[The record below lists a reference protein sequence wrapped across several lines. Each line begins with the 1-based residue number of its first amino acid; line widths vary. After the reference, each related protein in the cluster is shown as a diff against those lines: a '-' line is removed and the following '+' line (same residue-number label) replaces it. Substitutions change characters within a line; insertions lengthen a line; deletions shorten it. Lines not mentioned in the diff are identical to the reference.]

1 MTRNLILTAFLF
13 ALGIAFSMFIYYG
26 ATKMQN
32 AMARIEPA
40 AGDESATAA
49 KAEKSALTIGG
60 SFEMRDENDHVVTD
74 KNFADTYKLIFFGF
88 THCPDVCPAGMQ
100 KMTKTLEK
108 LGNDAK
114 MITPLFVSVDPR
126 RDLPEVLREYTD
138 MFDAR
143 IIGLRG
149 NEKQTQDM
157 EDKFKVYAEKI
168 ATKEGEDFE
177 MYAHSAYIYLT
188 DRNNHMVS
196 VYGNNKTPEDMAK
209 EIAAILKRANN
220 TQ

>member
-1 MTRNLILTAFLF
+1 MTRNLILTVFVF
-13 ALGIAFSMFIYYG
+13 ALGIAVSMFVYYG

-32 AMARIEPA
+32 AMANIEPA
-40 AGDESATAA
+40 AGEESA
-49 KAEKSALTIGG
+49 LIIGG
-60 SFEMRDENDHVVTD
+60 SFEMRDENDRPVTD
-74 KNFADTYKLIFFGF
+74 KDYADTYKMVFFGF

-100 KMTKTLEK
+100 KMAKTLEK
-108 LGNDAK
+108 LGDNAQ

-126 RDLPEVLREYTD
+126 RDQPEILREYTD

-149 NEKQTQDM
+149 NEKQTQNM

-168 ATKEGEDFE
+168 ANDKGEGFE
-177 MYAHSAYIYLT
+177 MYAHSAHIYLT

-196 VYGNNKTPEDMAK
+196 VYGSGKTPEDMARD
-209 EIAAILKRANN
+209 IAKILARAKN